1 MAPRA
6 DQSVPVDHAWQKPT
20 PSALCT
26 GLPPPQGRHEV
37 PKHILLS
44 GPASRMGSG
53 QLGDTALVKA
63 KRHQRAHKSLGKGPT
78 TAQPE
83 EIRGAQSTCARSDY
97 HPDLTPSAQWPLS
110 NVPTAGP
117 SGLTTGQKPLLP
129 QLGRS
134 QWLRHCATDQGLGWA
149 MGKNGVWGE
158 GDRSFWSWATQ
169 LTLCRPGQRYRPSAW
184 QEPLLRSCSDGPRLQ
199 LPQLYSLAEKSQA
212 LRFTSKK

>member
-1 MAPRA
+1 
-6 DQSVPVDHAWQKPT
+6 
-20 PSALCT
+20 
-26 GLPPPQGRHEV
+26 
-37 PKHILLS
+37 
-44 GPASRMGSG
+44 MGSG